1 MVEVGTD
8 CHATC
13 LLGTDWREGVKAMT
27 VFSRMLVCVLA
38 GAVIAGCNSAPY
50 RSGKG
55 NDHLVMYR
63 PANVEETKVIKET
76 RVVEPAVVQRGE
88 VVYVQEP
95 YIYYQPAPAYRVVT
109 AQPAYSTVTTRPA
122 YRYVPVTRYYY
133 TD

>member
-1 MVEVGTD
+1 
-8 CHATC
+8 
-13 LLGTDWREGVKAMT
+13 MT
-27 VFSRMLVCVLA
+27 VFSRVLVCVLA

-63 PANVEETKVIKET
+63 PANVEETKVVKET
-76 RVVEPAVVQRGE
+76 KIVQPTVVQPRE

-95 YIYYQPAPAYRVVT
+95 YVYYQPVPAYRVVT
-109 AQPAYSTVTTRPA
+109 AQPAYSTVTSRPA